1 MSCEDTVCGTGNW
14 TGPKPGDPDNNVT
27 LSATTVFGGVE
38 VSWSY
43 PATYPHAVAH
53 TLLYRGTSSDFGLA
67 IQRGVVA
74 GSHFYDQLEMEH
86 GLQYYY
92 WINLVSVNGTVG
104 ALIGPAVA
112 TASSLVSQIIE
123 QLTAKIDSGVL
134 ALALKE
140 KIDNITNID
149 EALKTE
155 NLERRSAFLALQE
168 ALANVLSDNG
178 EAQTYILNSI
188 TESKT
193 KELAMIDALNVLAV
207 GLGDAAAALVEE
219 AILRATLEDVT
230 ASKIDLLYATYEG
243 MAGAILEESKVY
255 IDQYGVSAEQL
266 TLVQAAI
273 GDDIASVELNLQT
286 NIDLNGEKT
295 TKIGALYTAK
305 VSVNGLIGGFGVY
318 NDGSTVEAGFDV
330 DTFWVGRTGAN
341 KKKPFIITDG
351 IVYIDS
357 AFISKLTAD
366 QIDTRNLTIKDA
378 EGKVLFGGGTGLGVD
393 SIFGIGTLASMSS
406 VSSGDVMGLGPFAT
420 KTTIQSNEVSGL
432 GTLAT
437 ENTVK
442 LGSNVTFP
450 DGSVINSVDL
460 VSRLSKINKNT
471 ISTFMDGA
479 AITNA
484 YIGNAEV
491 NTLKIAGEAVTIPRY
506 IYSATLADVSLS
518 ITLPETS
525 SVFILASVNVPNSH
539 FDQYLYVDGAVVR
552 TEGMIGGSIPGIVY
566 STTLSAGTHVI
577 RIQNTDSAGVKA
589 GIYALVTRR

>member
-1 MSCEDTVCGTGNW
+1 
-14 TGPKPGDPDNNVT
+14 
-27 LSATTVFGGVE
+27 
-38 VSWSY
+38 
-43 PATYPHAVAH
+43 
-53 TLLYRGTSSDFGLA
+53 
-67 IQRGVVA
+67 
-74 GSHFYDQLEMEH
+74 
-86 GLQYYY
+86 
-92 WINLVSVNGTVG
+92 
-104 ALIGPAVA
+104 
-112 TASSLVSQIIE
+112 
-123 QLTAKIDSGVL
+123 VL